1 MGEDGKEEEDKYNFG
16 STPTFEQSQ
25 LYCLT
30 FESFSP
36 LESSLLNLAR
46 PESSQPREVKRS
58 LVSLVASAIALID
71 ICNLFREME
80 DTNLDAR
87 IGSHDTDDTNSNT
100 RIRKHE
106 SNVVNQ
112 DARIESHDT
121 VYANQDARIES
132 PVSLGGGGGFNE
144 PPSSVSG
151 CLPHS
156 NSPQKISNYSEIGKR
171 IHTMLSSLSRIE
183 LSEEEWLDSYELH
196 VNNRKSKNPLS
207 DRHVRF

>member
-1 MGEDGKEEEDKYNFG
+1 MSEGNEDKGKNDNFG
-16 STPTFEQSQ
+16 SNPTFEQSQ

-58 LVSLVASAIALID
+58 IVSLVASAIALID
-71 ICNLFREME
+71 ICNLFRDME
-80 DTNLDAR
+80 DANLDTR
-87 IGSHDTDDTNSNT
+87 IAKHELDNTNSNT

>member
-58 LVSLVASAIALID
+58 IVSLVASAIALID
-71 ICNLFREME
+71 ICNLFRDME
-80 DTNLDAR
+80 DANLDTR
-87 IGSHDTDDTNSNT
+87 IAKHELDNTNSNT

-132 PVSLGGGGGFNE
+132 PVSLGGGGGFDE

>member
-1 MGEDGKEEEDKYNFG
+1 MSEGMKEEEDKHNFG
-16 STPTFEQSQ
+16 STPMFEQLN

-46 PESSQPREVKRS
+46 PESLHSHEVKRS
-58 LVSLVASAIALID
+58 IVSLVASAIALID
-71 ICNLFREME
+71 ICNLFRDME
-80 DTNLDAR
+80 
-87 IGSHDTDDTNSNT
+87 
-100 RIRKHE
+100 
-106 SNVVNQ
+106 
-112 DARIESHDT
+112 
-121 VYANQDARIES
+121 YANQDTRIES
-132 PVSLGGGGGFNE
+132 PVSLGGEGGYNE

-156 NSPQKISNYSEIGKR
+156 ISPQKISNYSEIGKR

>member
-1 MGEDGKEEEDKYNFG
+1 MSEGNEDEGKKDNFG
-16 STPTFEQSQ
+16 STPMFDQLN

-71 ICNLFREME
+71 ICNLFRDME
-80 DTNLDAR
+80 DTNLDTR
-87 IGSHDTDDTNSNT
+87 IAKHELDNTNSNT

>member
-1 MGEDGKEEEDKYNFG
+1 MSEGNEDKGKNDNFG
-16 STPTFEQSQ
+16 SNPTFEQSQ

-58 LVSLVASAIALID
+58 IVSLVASAIALID
-71 ICNLFREME
+71 ICNLFRDME
-80 DTNLDAR
+80 DTNLDTR
-87 IGSHDTDDTNSNT
+87 IAKHELDNTNSNT

>member
-1 MGEDGKEEEDKYNFG
+1 MSEGMKEEEDKHNFG
-16 STPTFEQSQ
+16 STPMFDQLN

-46 PESSQPREVKRS
+46 PESSQPREVKRAI
-58 LVSLVASAIALID
+58 VSLVASAIALID
-71 ICNLFREME
+71 ICNLFRDME
-80 DTNLDAR
+80 
-87 IGSHDTDDTNSNT
+87 
-100 RIRKHE
+100 
-106 SNVVNQ
+106 
-112 DARIESHDT
+112 
-121 VYANQDARIES
+121 YANLDARIES
-132 PVSLGGGGGFNE
+132 PVSLGGEGGDNE

-156 NSPQKISNYSEIGKR
+156 ISPQKIDSFYTPSTCPKCTRTYKHNHAEDEIPKKISNYSEIGKR

>member
-1 MGEDGKEEEDKYNFG
+1 MSEGMKEEEDKHNFG
-16 STPTFEQSQ
+16 STPMFEQLN

-36 LESSLLNLAR
+36 LESSILPLAR
-46 PESSQPREVKRS
+46 PDSASQPREVKRAI
-58 LVSLVASAIALID
+58 VSLVASAIALID
-71 ICNLFREME
+71 ICNMFRDME
-80 DTNLDAR
+80 YANLD
-87 IGSHDTDDTNSNT
+87 T
-100 RIRKHE
+100 
-106 SNVVNQ
+106 
-112 DARIESHDT
+112 
-121 VYANQDARIES
+121 RIES
-132 PVSLGGGGGFNE
+132 PVSLGGEGGCDE

-151 CLPHS
+151 CLPHSNSPQKIDSFYTPSQCPECPRTYKHTHSIS